1 MRSLG
6 AEAAHFSS
14 LGRGA
19 WLAVALAIPA
29 CGRFEQTAPS
39 GSATAAAAPDP
50 PPKTR
55 PPVDPVR
62 IWVKIGKE
70 DISTESGVLVPLP
83 PPDKRHEGVEA
94 KHKRNGAVADMH
106 IAALAKAIPSCH
118 DKPVVIEVE
127 PETTFRLLEE
137 VAFTLA
143 EQECKVFEA
152 RVIGDAP
159 REFKF
164 STPVHA
170 DIEAPKVLAEV
181 KEGGISLTT
190 PSGSVGPNCEGSAKG
205 VTIAR
210 QEGRLPSGALTLCA
224 AKIKAGTKELA
235 TARMVLLAAAPATSC
250 ADVADV
256 ARALERHGNE
266 TLFPE
271 IVIGAAN

>member
-1 MRSLG
+1 MLL
-6 AEAAHFSS
+6 A
-14 LGRGA
+14 
-19 WLAVALAIPA
+19 AVALVA
-29 CGRFEQTAPS
+29 CGRFENAA
-39 GSATAAAAPDP
+39 GSASATPAVAPDP

-62 IWVKIGKE
+62 VWVKIGKE
-70 DISTESGVLVPLP
+70 DISTEAGVTVPLP
-83 PPDKRHEGVEA
+83 PVDKRAEGVEA

-106 IAALAKAIPSCH
+106 LTALAKAIPSCH
-118 DKPVVIEVE
+118 DKSVVIEVE

-143 EQECKVFEA
+143 EQGCKTFEA

-181 KEGGISLTT
+181 QEGGVALTT
-190 PSGSVGPNCEGSAKG
+190 PSGPVGSNCEGNAKG

-224 AKIKAGTKELA
+224 AKVKAGTKELA
-235 TARMVLLAAAPATSC
+235 TARMVLLAAAPATPC
-250 ADVADV
+250 ADVADA

-271 IVIGAAN
+271 VVIGAAN

>member
-1 MRSLG
+1 M
-6 AEAAHFSS
+6 
-14 LGRGA
+14 
-19 WLAVALAIPA
+19 
-29 CGRFEQTAPS
+29 
-39 GSATAAAAPDP
+39 APDP

-62 IWVKIGKE
+62 VWVKIGKE
-70 DISTESGVLVPLP
+70 DITTESGALVPLP
-83 PPDKRHEGVEA
+83 PADKRAEGVEA

-106 IAALAKAIPSCH
+106 IVALAKAIPSCH

-143 EQECKVFEA
+143 EQGCKVFEA

-159 REFKF
+159 RELKF

-170 DIEAPKVLAEV
+170 DVEAPKLLAELQD
-181 KEGGISLTT
+181 GGIALTT

-210 QEGRLPSGALTLCA
+210 QDGRLPSGALTLCA
-224 AKIKAGTKELA
+224 AKLKAGTKELT
-235 TARMVLLAAAPATSC
+235 TARMVLLAAAPSAPC
-250 ADVADV
+250 GDVVDTG
-256 ARALERHGNE
+256 RALERHGNE

-271 IVIGAAN
+271 VVIGAAN